1 MARHR
6 RFHLK
11 DVGLLRAELSGLG
24 LSLPIEEDLSILGE
38 RLMVAGHELPNRF
51 AVLPMEGFDAAPDGS
66 PGPLAF
72 RRYLRYAEGGSGLI
86 WFEATAVLSEARSNP
101 HQLVLH
107 AASADQFARLV
118 DQTRQAARRAFGHEL
133 LLVIQLT
140 HSGRYSKPGGVPRPM
155 IAHHSAVLDPRHNL
169 PPDYPLVSDDYLDR
183 LQDVYVDA
191 ARLAAQAGFDGVDVK
206 ACHRYLVSELLASF
220 TRPGKYGGSLEN
232 RSRWLREVIGRIR
245 DCVAGLLA
253 TTRINVY
260 DAIPYP
266 YGFGVD
272 RRDHE
277 VPDLAEPIEVL
288 GQLRGL
294 GIPLANATIGNP
306 YFNPHYGRPYDRPIA
321 GAAPPE
327 EHPLAGVVRFLQI
340 TRQVQQALPDL
351 PVVGGG
357 YSWLRHLMPYVA
369 AGVLRLGWAR
379 LIGQG
384 RGAFAYPD
392 SVKDVLSEGRMRP
405 EKTCVTCSGCSQIM
419 RDGTMTGCVVRDRR
433 IYAEQYR
440 LGRRYA
446 PDRLVE
452 QARRCRDCEFATCT
466 AGCPAHVDVPAFVRA
481 FADGRIREAYDV
493 LRRSNVLPEMCAC
506 VCPAEV
512 QCEGGCLEQIFEEH
526 ALPIRDLQLAVSRL
540 AREAGITGVRLP
552 AAATGRRVAV
562 VGGGPAGLACAIR
575 LLEKG
580 HFVTLLEQSECLGGT
595 PDHLIPRTRFGD
607 AREEIDAIL
616 APARQ
621 AGRIEIQLG
630 RTLGRD
636 LSLDQLRRQFD
647 AVFLAMGL
655 GQGTSLGKAQGVV
668 DALSF
673 LRDAKRK
680 GDGTLLPEQPA
691 TNLRS
696 VPGFAQKSPVPFSS
710 FSGGRVAVLGAG
722 NTAVDAALTA
732 RRLGAAEVYVV
743 YRRSLAEMPAWPD
756 ERRQLLE
763 SGCHVLILTQA
774 LGYQTD
780 AQGRLT
786 ALRIARTELGE
797 PDASGRRSPRV
808 LPGTEGL
815 LPVEMAIEALGQSIP
830 SALREAIA
838 PIELTRHGLV
848 ATRPGGQATSL
859 PKVYAGGDLTS
870 GGTTAVQGIAEG
882 MRAADEIDRHLC
894 EERPR

>member
-11 DVGLLRAELSGLG
+11 DVGLLRAELSSLG
-24 LSLPIEEDLSILGE
+24 LSLPIEEDLSVLGE
-38 RLMVAGHELPNRF
+38 PLTVAGHVLPNRF

-72 RRYLRYAEGGSGLI
+72 RRYQRYAEGGSGLI
-86 WFEATAVLSEARSNP
+86 WFEATAVLHEARSNP
-101 HQLVLH
+101 HQLVLD
-107 AASADQFARLV
+107 AATADAFARLLH
-118 DQTRQAARRAFGHEL
+118 QTRQAARRAFGHEL
-133 LLVIQLT
+133 LLVLQLT
-140 HSGRYSKPGGVPRPM
+140 HSGRYSKPAGLPRPM
-155 IAHHSAVLDPRHNL
+155 IAHHSAVLDPKHNL
-169 PPDYPLVSDDYLDR
+169 PPDYPLVTDDYLDR
-183 LQDVYVDA
+183 LQDVYVEA
-191 ARLAAQAGFDGVDVK
+191 ARLAARAGFDGVDVK
-206 ACHRYLVSELLASF
+206 GCHRYLVSELLASF

-232 RSRWLREVIGRIR
+232 RSRWLLEVIGRIR
-245 DCVAGLLA
+245 DGVAGLLV

-272 RRDHE
+272 RHDHE

-288 GQLRGL
+288 RQLRDL
-294 GIPLANATIGNP
+294 GIPLANPTIGNP
-306 YFNPHYGRPYDRPIA
+306 YYNPHYGRPYDRPVA
-321 GAAPPE
+321 GVEPPD

-340 TRQVQQALPDL
+340 TRQVQEAFPELPA
-351 PVVGGG
+351 VGSG

-369 AGVLRLGWAR
+369 AGVLRQGWAR

-392 SVKDVLSEGRMRP
+392 SVKDILTEGRMKP

-446 PDRLVE
+446 LDRLLE
-452 QARRCRDCEFATCT
+452 QARRCRDCEFAPCT

-481 FADGRIREAYDV
+481 FADGRIQEAYDV

-540 AREAGITGVRLP
+540 ARQSGMTSVRLP
-552 AAATGRRVAV
+552 AAPTGRRVAV

-580 HFVTLLEQSECLGGT
+580 HLVTLLEQSERLGGT
-595 PDHLIPRTRFGD
+595 PDQLIPLARFGD

-616 APARQ
+616 TPARQ

-630 RTLGRD
+630 RALGGD

-647 AVFLAMGL
+647 AVFLAIGL
-655 GQGTSLGKAQGVV
+655 GQPASLGKAQGVV

-673 LRDAKRK
+673 LRDAKR
-680 GDGTLLPEQPA
+680 GASTPL
-691 TNLRS
+691 S
-696 VPGFAQKSPVPFSS
+696 GF
-710 FSGGRVAVLGAG
+710 RVAVLGAG

-732 RRLGAAEVYVV
+732 KRLGAAQVYVV
-743 YRRSLAEMPAWPD
+743 YRRSLAEMPAWPE

-763 SGCHVLILTQA
+763 SACHVLILTQT

-780 AQGRLT
+780 AKGRLT

-808 LPGTEGL
+808 VPGTEGL

-830 SALREAIA
+830 AALREAIA
-838 PIELTRHGLV
+838 PIGLTPHGLV

-859 PKVYAGGDLTS
+859 PGVYAGGDLTS
-870 GGTTAVQGIAEG
+870 GGTTAAQGIAEG
-882 MRAADEIDRHLC
+882 MRAADEIDRQLC
-894 EERPR
+894 GEGPR